1 MKRRDFLK
9 SATAVLAGTAL
20 SRGFSKPAALTA
32 SDGTDVPGNQPNIL
46 FILVDELR
54 YPTVFP
60 DDIKTPGAF
69 LKNFMPNIHSLWTDG
84 VKFDKYYT
92 AGNACTPSRGV
103 LITGLYSQQ
112 NWLIGTILSTPFPPQ
127 PPPIQPVLNPLYP
140 TYGKLL
146 RAAGYRTPYV
156 GKWHVSVPPRGED
169 ALVQYG
175 FDYYKSY
182 YDPTGANLQG
192 TYGDERRRYHNDAY
206 IVRQAIDW
214 LQTQR
219 PERQPWCLTVSLIN
233 PHDREFFPAGTEFR
247 TYNELFLNDNPDNLK
262 RIVKYPGNGP
272 VVPWHINALK
282 SPPPLGY
289 PAVPP
294 NWEDAESIRKNK
306 PRTQSFIRE
315 FQQGVWGGITDDKSQ
330 VNPVIV
336 PYRTNPNDDFG
347 VLKMP
352 YNYWERGLDSYT
364 QCMQIVDT
372 EIGFLLKAVAGLPDN
387 VKQNTV
393 IVFTSDHGEYS
404 GAHGLVQ
411 GKMGTVYEEAWRI
424 PLIVFDPSHRFT
436 GEVSE
441 IRSGL
446 VSSVDLS
453 TLLVSIGNNG
463 SRDWMNSK
471 FLGVP
476 LSEIYG
482 DRLDVIPMLQS
493 ADAPGRPYVLYATD
507 EIVPNFFNPSLAPT
521 HVLGV
526 RTEDTKLGFY
536 YDWFPLTSKIIPV
549 PDVVK
554 DLEFY
559 NLSTAEGALE
569 IDNTA
574 TDPRAEDEYQKLIN
588 HIIPDELQEPLPGVL
603 GVAQEASKAAHI
615 AYRELIARTPPTEWI
630 NGGLTDVLGYG
641 AEF

>member
-1 MKRRDFLK
+1 MKRRDFIK
-9 SATAVLAGTAL
+9 STTAVLAGASL

-32 SDGTDVPGNQPNIL
+32 GGGTDVPGPQPNIL

-60 DDIKTPGAF
+60 GDIKTPGEF
-69 LKNFMPNIHSLWTDG
+69 LKNFMPNVHSLWTPG

-112 NWLIGTILSTPFPPQ
+112 NWLITTILSTPYPRQ
-127 PPPIQPVLNPLYP
+127 PPPVQPVLNPLYP

-156 GKWHVSVPPRGED
+156 GKWHVSVPPRGEG
-169 ALVQYG
+169 ALIQYG
-175 FDYYKSY
+175 FDYFKSY

-192 TYGDERRRYHNDAY
+192 TYGDEHRGYHNDHY
-206 IVRQAIDW
+206 VVTQAIDW

-219 PERQPWCLTVSLIN
+219 PERQPWCLTVSLVN

-247 TYNELFLNDNPDNLK
+247 TYNELFLNDNPNDLK
-262 RIVKYPGNGP
+262 QIAKYPGDGP

-282 SPPPLGY
+282 SPRQVGY

-294 NWEDAESIRKNK
+294 NWEDADSIRKNK
-306 PRTQSFIRE
+306 PRTQNFFRE
-315 FQQGVWGGITDDKSQ
+315 FQQGVWGGITDDRSQ
-330 VNPVIV
+330 ANPVIV
-336 PYRTNPNDDFG
+336 PYRTLPDQNFG

-352 YNYWERGLDSYT
+352 YSYWERGLDSYT
-364 QCMQIVDT
+364 QIMQIVDG
-372 EIGFLLKAVAGLPDN
+372 EIGRLLNAVPEN
-387 VKQNTV
+387 VKENTV

-404 GAHGLVQ
+404 GAHGFVQ
-411 GKMGTVYEEAWRI
+411 GKMGTVYEEAWRV
-424 PLIVFDPSHRFT
+424 PLIVSDPSGRFT
-436 GEVSE
+436 GQVHQ
-441 IRSGL
+441 IRSGF

-463 SRDWMNSK
+463 SRDWMNNK

-482 DRLDVIPMLQS
+482 NRLDVIPMLQS
-493 ADAPGRPYVLYATD
+493 ADAPGRPFVLYATD
-507 EIVPNFFNPSLAPT
+507 EIVPNFYNPSRAPT

-536 YDWFPLTSKIIPV
+536 DDWFPGTSKIIPV
-549 PDVVK
+549 PDVER

-559 NLSTAEGALE
+559 DLSTPEGALE

-574 TDPRAEDEYQKLIN
+574 ASDPRAKDEYQKLIN
-588 HIIPDELQEPLPGVL
+588 YIIPNELQEPLPGVL
-603 GVAQEASKAAHI
+603 GIAQAASKAGHL
-615 AYRELIARTPPTEWI
+615 AYREIIAHKQAIDWI
-630 NGGLTDVLGYG
+630 KGDLTKVLGYG

>member
-1 MKRRDFLK
+1 MKRRDFIK
-9 SATAVLAGTAL
+9 STTAVLAGASL

-32 SDGTDVPGNQPNIL
+32 GGGTDVPGPQPNIL

-60 DDIKTPGAF
+60 GDIKTPGEF
-69 LKNFMPNIHSLWTDG
+69 LKNFMPNVHSLWTPG

-112 NWLIGTILSTPFPPQ
+112 NWLITTILSTPYPRQ
-127 PPPIQPVLNPLYP
+127 PPPVQPVLNPLYP

-156 GKWHVSVPPRGED
+156 GKWHVSVPPRGEG
-169 ALVQYG
+169 ALIQYG
-175 FDYYKSY
+175 FDYFKSY

-192 TYGDERRRYHNDAY
+192 TYGDEHRGYHNDHY
-206 IVRQAIDW
+206 VVTQAIDW

-219 PERQPWCLTVSLIN
+219 PERQPWCLTVSLVN

-247 TYNELFLNDNPDNLK
+247 TYNELFLNDNPNDLK
-262 RIVKYPGNGP
+262 QIAKYPGDGP

-282 SPPPLGY
+282 SPRQVGY

-294 NWEDAESIRKNK
+294 NWEDADSIRKNK
-306 PRTQSFIRE
+306 PRTQNFFRE
-315 FQQGVWGGITDDKSQ
+315 FQQGVWGGITDDRSQ
-330 VNPVIV
+330 ANPVIV
-336 PYRTNPNDDFG
+336 PYRTLPDQNFG

-352 YNYWERGLDSYT
+352 YSYWERGLDSYT
-364 QCMQIVDT
+364 QIMQIVDG
-372 EIGFLLKAVAGLPDN
+372 EIGRLLNAVPEN
-387 VKQNTV
+387 VKENTV

-404 GAHGLVQ
+404 GAHGFVQ
-411 GKMGTVYEEAWRI
+411 GKMGTVYEEAWRV
-424 PLIVFDPSHRFT
+424 PLIVSDPSGRFT
-436 GEVSE
+436 GQVHQ
-441 IRSGL
+441 IRSGF

-463 SRDWMNSK
+463 SRDWMNNK

-482 DRLDVIPMLQS
+482 NRLDVIPMLQS
-493 ADAPGRPYVLYATD
+493 ADAPGRPFVLYATD
-507 EIVPNFFNPSLAPT
+507 EIVPNFYNPSRAPT

-536 YDWFPLTSKIIPV
+536 DDWFPGTSKIIPV
-549 PDVVK
+549 PDVER

-559 NLSTAEGALE
+559 DLSTPEGALE

-574 TDPRAEDEYQKLIN
+574 ASDPRAKDEYQKLIN
-588 HIIPDELQEPLPGVL
+588 YIIPNELQQPLPGVL
-603 GVAQEASKAAHI
+603 GIAQAASKAGHL
-615 AYRELIARTPPTEWI
+615 AYREIIAHKQAIDWI
-630 NGGLTDVLGYG
+630 KGDLTKVLGYG

>member
-1 MKRRDFLK
+1 MKRRDFIK
-9 SATAVLAGTAL
+9 STTAVLAGASL

-32 SDGTDVPGNQPNIL
+32 GGGTDVPGPQPNIL

-60 DDIKTPGAF
+60 GDIKTPGEF
-69 LKNFMPNIHSLWTDG
+69 LKNFMPNVHSLWTPG

-112 NWLIGTILSTPFPPQ
+112 NWLITTILSTPYPRQ
-127 PPPIQPVLNPLYP
+127 PPPVQPVLNPLYP

-156 GKWHVSVPPRGED
+156 GKWHVSVPPRGEG
-169 ALVQYG
+169 ALIQYG
-175 FDYYKSY
+175 FDYFKSY

-192 TYGDERRRYHNDAY
+192 TYGDEHRGYHNDHY
-206 IVRQAIDW
+206 VVTQALDW

-219 PERQPWCLTVSLIN
+219 PERQPWCLTVSLVN

-247 TYNELFLNDNPDNLK
+247 TYNELFLNDNPNDLK
-262 RIVKYPGNGP
+262 QIAKYPGDGP

-282 SPPPLGY
+282 SPRQVGY

-294 NWEDAESIRKNK
+294 NWEDADSIRKNK
-306 PRTQSFIRE
+306 PRTQNFFRE
-315 FQQGVWGGITDDKSQ
+315 FQQGVWGGITDDRSQ
-330 VNPVIV
+330 ANPVIV
-336 PYRTNPNDDFG
+336 PYRTLPDQNFG

-352 YNYWERGLDSYT
+352 YSYWERGLDSYT
-364 QCMQIVDT
+364 QIMQIVDG
-372 EIGFLLKAVAGLPDN
+372 EIGRLLNAVPEN
-387 VKQNTV
+387 VKENTV

-404 GAHGLVQ
+404 GAHGFVQ
-411 GKMGTVYEEAWRI
+411 GKMGTVYEEAWRV
-424 PLIVFDPSHRFT
+424 PLIVSDPSGRFT
-436 GEVSE
+436 GQVHQ
-441 IRSGL
+441 IRSGF

-463 SRDWMNSK
+463 SRDWMNNK

-482 DRLDVIPMLQS
+482 NRLDVIPMLQS
-493 ADAPGRPYVLYATD
+493 ADAPGRPFVLYATD
-507 EIVPNFFNPSLAPT
+507 EIVPNFYNPSRAPT

-536 YDWFPLTSKIIPV
+536 DDWFPGTSKIIPV
-549 PDVVK
+549 PDVER

-559 NLSTAEGALE
+559 DLSTPEGALE

-574 TDPRAEDEYQKLIN
+574 ASDPRAKDEYEKLIN
-588 HIIPDELQEPLPGVL
+588 YIIPNELQEPLPGVL
-603 GVAQEASKAAHI
+603 GIAQAASKAGHL
-615 AYRELIARTPPTEWI
+615 AYREIIAHKQAIDWI
-630 NGGLTDVLGYG
+630 KGDLTKVLGYG

>member
-1 MKRRDFLK
+1 MKRRDFIK
-9 SATAVLAGTAL
+9 STTAVLAGASL

-32 SDGTDVPGNQPNIL
+32 GGGTDVLGPQPNIL

-60 DDIKTPGAF
+60 GDIKTPGEF
-69 LKNFMPNIHSLWTDG
+69 LKNFMPNVHSLWTPG

-112 NWLIGTILSTPFPPQ
+112 NWLITTILSTPYPAQ
-127 PPPIQPVLNPLYP
+127 PPPVQPVLNPLYP

-156 GKWHVSVPPRGED
+156 GKWHVSVPPRGEG
-169 ALVQYG
+169 ALIQYG
-175 FDYYKSY
+175 FEYYKSY

-192 TYGDERRRYHNDAY
+192 TYGDEHRGYHNDHY
-206 IVRQAIDW
+206 VVTQAIDW

-219 PERQPWCLTVSLIN
+219 PERQPWCLTVSLVN
-233 PHDREFFPAGTEFR
+233 PHDREFFPAGTESR
-247 TYNELFLNDNPDNLK
+247 TYNELFLNDNPNDLK
-262 RIVKYPGNGP
+262 QIAKYPGDGP

-282 SPPPLGY
+282 SPRQVGY

-294 NWEDAESIRKNK
+294 NWEGADSIRKNK
-306 PRTQSFIRE
+306 PRTQNFFRE
-315 FQQGVWGGITDDKSQ
+315 FQQGVWGGITDDRSQ
-330 VNPVIV
+330 ANPVIV
-336 PYRTNPNDDFG
+336 PYRTLPDQNFG

-352 YNYWERGLDSYT
+352 YSYWERGLDSYT
-364 QCMQIVDT
+364 QIMQIVDG
-372 EIGFLLKAVAGLPDN
+372 EIGRLLNAVPEN
-387 VKQNTV
+387 VKENTV

-404 GAHGLVQ
+404 GAHGFVQ
-411 GKMGTVYEEAWRI
+411 GKMGTVYEEAWRV
-424 PLIVFDPSHRFT
+424 PLIVFDPSGRFT
-436 GEVSE
+436 GQVHQ
-441 IRSGL
+441 IRSGF

-463 SRDWMNSK
+463 SRDWMNNK

-476 LSEIYG
+476 LSEIYRN
-482 DRLDVIPMLQS
+482 RLDVIPMLQS
-493 ADAPGRPYVLYATD
+493 VDAPGRPYVLYATD
-507 EIVPNFFNPSLAPT
+507 EIVPNFYNPSRAPT

-536 YDWFPLTSKIIPV
+536 DDWFPGTSKIIPV
-549 PDVVK
+549 PDVER

-559 NLSTAEGALE
+559 DLSTPEGALE

-574 TDPRAEDEYQKLIN
+574 ASDPGAKDEYQKLIN
-588 HIIPDELQEPLPGVL
+588 YIIPNELQEPLPGVL
-603 GVAQEASKAAHI
+603 GIAQAASKAGHL
-615 AYRELIARTPPTEWI
+615 AYREIIAHKQAIDWI
-630 NGGLTDVLGYG
+630 KGDLTKVLGYG